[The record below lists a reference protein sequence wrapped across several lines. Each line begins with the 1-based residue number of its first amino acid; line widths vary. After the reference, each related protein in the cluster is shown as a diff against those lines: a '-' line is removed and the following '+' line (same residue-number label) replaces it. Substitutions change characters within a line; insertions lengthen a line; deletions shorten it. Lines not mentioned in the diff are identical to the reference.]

1 LGVHKCSNRALAAL
15 LATAD
20 NVRAVKCSFRAT
32 AGALERVLRRNL
44 PERMDAAASE
54 AIELVMV
61 ARRLIALTVAYA
73 IGLHALLS
81 GFAVPAGRATEI
93 CVPAGNAARAMPP
106 APAAPH
112 HPLGSDCLACSTMCG
127 AGLPPAP
134 GALMVGLTR
143 GPSAES
149 RLSQV
154 VVRAPPRL
162 LPPSRAPPAA

>member
-1 LGVHKCSNRALAAL
+1 MAIRLNPIPLW
-15 LATAD
+15 ATAPH
-20 NVRAVKCSFRAT
+20 VRTVECSFRLT
-32 AGALERVLRRNL
+32 AGARAAVVRHSLQ
-44 PERMDAAASE
+44 RMDAAAGE
-54 AIELVMV
+54 AVELVMF

-73 IGLHALLS
+73 IALQALLS
-81 GFAVPAGRATEI
+81 GFAVPAVTAGRATDI
-93 CVPAGNAARAMPP
+93 CVPAGNAPRAMPP

-112 HPLGSDCLACSTMCG
+112 HPSGSDCLACSTMCG

-154 VVRAPPRL
+154 VVRAEPRL
-162 LPPSRAPPAA
+162 LPPSRAPPAG